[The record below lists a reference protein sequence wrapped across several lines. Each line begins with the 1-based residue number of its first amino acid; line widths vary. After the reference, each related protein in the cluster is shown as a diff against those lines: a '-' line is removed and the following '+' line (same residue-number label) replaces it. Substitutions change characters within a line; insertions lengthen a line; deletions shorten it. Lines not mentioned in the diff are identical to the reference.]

1 MTHLCYLPIKS
12 LRLVQRTLSTGLK
25 AAYWHTTKQTNA
37 SITHVSSLH
46 FLIHFIHPS
55 LPYRQIKIEDFLM
68 LCGFD
73 GNVNLSDALH
83 SLRVNIGKF
92 TDCVVADPSAS
103 AGDTPLVLP
112 NEVQSLRQIPAKFWQ
127 LCHNVLQFRMQRPSN
142 LPVSVKGIYTWNLNS
157 WSPGLP
163 TNVHKTWIVK
173 TMLKQAPVLLQETKW
188 NQANLQYLSHT
199 WPDIKVVTTL
209 AKQNPGEQAG
219 VAILFP
225 PGWKVLEERVL
236 VQHYAVA
243 ARVEYQACTI
253 WLVSVYIP
261 PNSPKPFV
269 STTLQ
274 TVLALTD
281 YPVFV
286 GGDFNR
292 CDQNHF
298 HTWDDFLVQA
308 GLTDVDPALPTYKY
322 QDQESALDRF
332 LVPSLFLD
340 TTQLF
345 ARIYGRYRIDTCHH
359 KALMLRLKMK
369 PRLRPHPQSEKHH
382 TIPTQVFLDPTVAS
396 ESLQAAARQASLLAL
411 KRKISLAQETRLA
424 SVVLSQHCRAVVW
437 SWWRTH
443 SCHFKK
449 LSPLKRLY
457 KLLGKEQTYLHIRQ
471 DEVRLL
477 YEQSADTD
485 LLHPWQ
491 AQQGC
496 LLIPATIVAA
506 ALQAAEVATATNLQI
521 PFGTDNTDPVQR
533 TRRQKIFWDRLKTVC
548 PRGTFYHGPLLQ
560 HNGQECRTA
569 LEYDEAMLATR
580 DFWFTHPIKY
590 DRDWH
595 DTLSAYRRCVSPWP
609 EIPEPTEQDYIEHL
623 LLTKDSAPGPDG
635 LPYALWRMF
644 PQQTAAILQDDFHHI
659 LAGVLAPPTQ
669 VGVWIPKAKQGP
681 TADFFRPLGMP
692 DTLDRLQDGTTAAI
706 LFRITR
712 HSFHPAQ
719 TLLNSFREPQ
729 RAVLEVQGALEG
741 SGPASA
747 LFADLSK
754 AFERINAHWIL
765 HILRIRQCSPW
776 VLQLA
781 RYLLFGRRI
790 RHKVQGRLLPARN
803 VHSGVDM
810 GRSTSVYFFCLAMDP
825 IFVVLNQIP
834 RVIVVAGYVDDTTI
848 VGRQTDSRWIQEVF
862 QYIKKWKTAGIVMD
876 THHCW
881 QVGFSSRALDEDTLY
896 KVEDVWSYVTPIHE
910 LGQATCSAA
919 LQHVP
924 GYARRFVL
932 RHGDHCMRM
941 ASDAIPRL
949 VTEGHPMLCRLAASP
964 CKCRSKTQLLTNVSY
979 SAEQLYC
986 LDQAGLGGQCIV
998 PTTVNLGLTIHTGWT
1013 CQMTNETMVKVQLQ
1027 TSLVTLLA
1035 KQLAKFRMR
1044 LAAAKRANLSIHMKI
1059 IYFNTFS
1066 LSLFYYSQTQRFF
1079 SPKLLKP
1086 LYHAMADFLLQRHWF
1101 PQHHMVGLCR
1111 WLRLG
1116 PLLDPTIMQA
1126 ISLFGCYLRQGHR
1139 SFAEEQASSYATQI
1153 QQCWK
1158 YWQQQLPAED
1168 VQRLLALVRENTT
1181 PAQRASK
1188 FKQLFKQLAVNKL
1201 LTASHKHLVARIYK
1215 NGWAMGP
1222 SILFLNWLADLP
1234 TTQVGAVP
1242 RYAVLRWAL
1251 GEDADFWLPLRGKLS
1266 RSQPCV
1272 WCSNSARCF
1281 PYGPGYGALCPTCF
1295 LPATPIDL
1303 TLNNLS
1309 DENKNFLHFHQI
1321 IVPEPKQLP
1330 PAFSRLLSSVGC
1342 RAIGSYVPC
1351 VLCQGGFNSI
1361 DHWLSFCPVVHLTW
1375 LALWVA
1381 PAPEITWRKAPSR
1394 STGVA
1399 LCYMLFH
1406 LRRLVTECGGLRPN
1420 ILCVHNRKVS
1430 HHVLD
1435 LWQRIYSS
1443 MPSTLLRT
1451 FRAPPQSSSSA
1462 CTDSTK
1468 IRLQRFPAVVLE
1480 AALLPS
1486 KGLATTQSFAKGD
1499 TIATFVK
1506 QDHRLRLL
1514 LSQYRKL
1521 PFPTATACLVPFLC
1535 HCGATHLRLQAMDD
1549 MPANTILLLGEPQE
1563 WQGCLVQFD
1572 GSAHKNT
1579 QTGGAGVGLLH
1590 VTPSSTSLV
1599 QWLSIPLL
1607 SCPDNVIAEA
1617 HACRAAINLAF
1628 EYYVSCMAKGI
1639 PIDSVVIQGDIL
1651 PIINYLQYKGR
1662 IKKPAVVAIL
1672 EQCQQLLAQAPCL
1685 FRLVY
1690 LPRECNRLA
1699 DYFAGQAS
1707 AAAKEAEGNPLV
1719 PLHHVALPPFHLAQT
1734 LGFIIQQG
1742 DALQAPAFV
1751 LTECPSPTPQ
1761 ELHVLL
1767 RRHPHYKW
1775 VAMDYIA
1782 LAVSSSH
1789 CLSVGY
1795 KPTVDALGGRFYSV
1809 GNAAQRLPRQVR
1821 LLLFGN
1827 SHWEIDIS
1835 GAHYELM
1842 RRQCKTNKVHL
1853 TLQPVAQM
1861 RDYLRGALRAYL
1873 AEDEIGSLVKTWPLV
1888 ILNSATPQEAI
1899 EYLKKRIQVEPSGQ
1913 LVSFAREVFAA
1924 SRYAMHHP
1932 PPWCPTGPVRTGRGA
1947 PFHYFEVLE
1956 QQVTWAAYSF
1966 LQPRVGFAS
1975 AIWLHDGFW
1984 VAPRPENALLTALH
1998 TYLCQTFSFDPDEPP
2013 LLRCDSLQP
2022 KFAQLLSEC
2031 NSTTSVTGS
2040 HSRASSQRPLP
2051 AVVRIHKKR
2060 LSLARTLSS
2069 RKPLSNDSQ
2078 KELELAVSSDG
2089 AYDDS

>member
-1 MTHLCYLPIKS
+1 M
-12 LRLVQRTLSTGLK
+12 
-25 AAYWHTTKQTNA
+25 
-37 SITHVSSLH
+37 
-46 FLIHFIHPS
+46 
-55 LPYRQIKIEDFLM
+55 
-68 LCGFD
+68 
-73 GNVNLSDALH
+73 
-83 SLRVNIGKF
+83 
-92 TDCVVADPSAS
+92 
-103 AGDTPLVLP
+103 
-112 NEVQSLRQIPAKFWQ
+112 
-127 LCHNVLQFRMQRPSN
+127 
-142 LPVSVKGIYTWNLNS
+142 
-157 WSPGLP
+157 
-163 TNVHKTWIVK
+163 
-173 TMLKQAPVLLQETKW
+173 
-188 NQANLQYLSHT
+188 
-199 WPDIKVVTTL
+199 
-209 AKQNPGEQAG
+209 
-219 VAILFP
+219 
-225 PGWKVLEERVL
+225 

-243 ARVEYQACTI
+243 ARVEYQACTL
-253 WLVSVYIP
+253 WLVSIYIP
-261 PNSPKPFV
+261 PSSPTAFV
-269 STTLQ
+269 SNTLQ
-274 TVLALTD
+274 TIIALTD

-322 QDQESALDRF
+322 QDQESSLDRF

-340 TTQLF
+340 ATQLF
-345 ARIYGRYRIDTCHH
+345 ACIYGRYRIDTCHH
-359 KALMLRLKMK
+359 KALLLRLKMK

-382 TIPTQVFLDPTVAS
+382 TIPTQVFLDPTIAS
-396 ESLQAAARQASLLAL
+396 ESLQAVTRQASLLAL
-411 KRKISLAQETRLA
+411 KRKISLAQETKPA
-424 SVVLSQHCRAVVW
+424 SVVLSHHSRAIVW

-449 LSPLKRLY
+449 LAPLKRLY
-457 KLLGKEQTYLHIRQ
+457 KLLGKEQTHLHIRQ
-471 DEVRLL
+471 EELRLL

-485 LLHPWQ
+485 LLQSWQ
-491 AQQGC
+491 TQQGC
-496 LLIPATIVAA
+496 LLIPATVIAS
-506 ALQAAEVATATNLQI
+506 ALQAAEVATATNTQM

-533 TRRQKIFWDRLKTVC
+533 IRRQKIFWDRLKTVC
-548 PRGTFYHGPLLQ
+548 PKGTFYHGPLLQ

-580 DFWFTHPIKY
+580 DFWFTHPVQY
-590 DRDWH
+590 DRDWQ
-595 DTLSAYRRCVSPWP
+595 DTLSAYRRCVVPWP
-609 EIPEPTEQDYIEHL
+609 VIPEPTEQDYVEHL

-659 LAGVLAPPTQ
+659 LAGALTPPTQ

-692 DTLDRLQDGTTAAI
+692 DTLDRLQDGTVAAI
-706 LFRITR
+706 LFRVTR

-741 SGPASA
+741 SSPASA

-776 VLQLA
+776 VLQFA

-834 RVIVVAGYVDDTTI
+834 QVLVVAGYVDDTTI
-848 VGRQTDSRWIQEVF
+848 VGRQTDPNWVREVF
-862 QYIKKWKTAGIVMD
+862 QNIRKWKSAGIVMD

-881 QVGFSSRALDEDTLY
+881 QVGFSSRALDENILHR
-896 KVEDVWSYVTPIHE
+896 VEDVWGHVTPIHE
-910 LGQATCSAA
+910 SGQATCSAA

-932 RHGDHCMRM
+932 RHGDHCIHM
-941 ASDAIPRL
+941 ASEAIPRL
-949 VTEGHPMLCRLAASP
+949 VTEGHPMLCQLAASP
-964 CKCRSKTQLLTNVSY
+964 CQCRSKTQLLTNVSY
-979 SAEQLYC
+979 AAEQLFC

-998 PTTVNLGLTIHTGWT
+998 PSTVNLGLTIHTGWT
-1013 CQMTNETMVKVQLQ
+1013 CQLTNETMVKLPLQL
-1027 TSLVTLLA
+1027 SLTTLLS
-1035 KQLAKFRMR
+1035 KQLVKFRTR
-1044 LAAAKRANLSIHMKI
+1044 LAAANRANLSIHMKI

-1086 LYHAMADFLLQRHWF
+1086 LYHAMAEFLLQRHWF
-1101 PQHHMVGLCR
+1101 PQHLLVGLCR
-1111 WLRLG
+1111 WLRIG

-1126 ISLFGCYLRQGHR
+1126 VSLFGCYLRQGHR
-1139 SFAEEQASSYATQI
+1139 SLAEDQEGSYAVQI

-1168 VQRLLALVRENTT
+1168 IQRLLALLKQNNT
-1181 PAQRASK
+1181 PAQRASG
-1188 FKQLFKQLAVNKL
+1188 FKQLFKQLAIGRL
-1201 LTASHKHLVARIYK
+1201 LAASHRHLAARISK

-1222 SILFLNWLADLP
+1222 SILFLGWLADLP

-1272 WCSNSARCF
+1272 WCHNHTRCF
-1281 PYGPGYGALCPTCF
+1281 PCGPGYGALCPTCL
-1295 LPATPIDL
+1295 LPATPVDTTL
-1303 TLNNLS
+1303 TTLPEES
-1309 DENKNFLHFHQI
+1309 KSFLHFHQI
-1321 IVPEPKQLP
+1321 LVPEPKQLP

-1342 RAIGSYVPC
+1342 RANNSYVPC
-1351 VLCQGGFNSI
+1351 VLCQGGYNSV

-1375 LALWVA
+1375 LALWAA
-1381 PAPEITWRKAPSR
+1381 PAPEISWRIVPSR
-1394 STGVA
+1394 SIGVA
-1399 LCYMLFH
+1399 LCYTLFH
-1406 LRRLVTECGGLRPN
+1406 LRRLVTEYGGLRPN
-1420 ILCVHNRKVS
+1420 IACVRHCSIS

-1443 MPSTLLRT
+1443 LPSTLLNH
-1451 FRAPPQSSSSA
+1451 FRAPPQPSSTA

-1468 IRLQRFPAVVLE
+1468 IRTQRFPAVLLE
-1480 AALLPS
+1480 AALLPP
-1486 KGLATTQSFAKGD
+1486 KGLATTQPFAKGD
-1499 TIATFVK
+1499 TIATFAK

-1514 LSQYRKL
+1514 LSQHRKF
-1521 PFPTATACLVPFLC
+1521 PFPTATACLVPFSC

-1549 MPANTILLLGEPQE
+1549 LSANTTLLLGEPQE

-1572 GSAHKNT
+1572 GSAHKHT
-1579 QTGGAGVGLLH
+1579 QTGGAGVSLLH

-1607 SCPDNVIAEA
+1607 SCSDNVVAEA

-1628 EYYVSCMAKGI
+1628 EYYVSRMSKGI
-1639 PIDSVVIQGDIL
+1639 PIDSVVVQGDIL
-1651 PIINYLQYKGR
+1651 PVINYLQYKGR

-1672 EQCQQLLAQAPCL
+1672 EQCQHLLARAPCL

-1707 AAAKEAEGNPLV
+1707 AAARKADNNPLV
-1719 PLHHVALPPFHLAQT
+1719 PLHHVALPPFHLVQA

-1742 DALQAPAFV
+1742 DAMQAPAFV

-1761 ELHVLL
+1761 EMHALL

-1789 CLSVGY
+1789 RLNVGY
-1795 KPTVDALGGRFYSV
+1795 KPTVNSMGGRFYSV

-1842 RRQCKTNKVHL
+1842 RRQCRAAEVHL
-1853 TLQPVAQM
+1853 SLLPITQM
-1861 RDYLRGALRAYL
+1861 RSYLTRALRAQI
-1873 AEDEIGSLVKTWPLV
+1873 AETDISLLVKTWPLV
-1888 ILNSATPQEAI
+1888 IINSATPQEAI
-1899 EYLKKRIQVEPSGQ
+1899 EYLNKRIQMEPSHH

-1932 PPWCPTGPVRTGRGA
+1932 PSWCPSGPERTGRGA

-1966 LQPRVGFAS
+1966 LQPRVGFVS

-1984 VAPRPENALLTALH
+1984 VAPRPENGMLEALNTH
-1998 TYLCQTFSFDPDEPP
+1998 LCQTFGFDPTEPP
-2013 LLRCDSLQP
+2013 LMRCDSLQP
-2022 KFAQLLSEC
+2022 KFAQLLSEYA
-2031 NSTTSVTGS
+2031 SAAPVIGS
-2040 HSRASSQRPLP
+2040 HSHASSQGPLP
-2051 AVVRIHKKR
+2051 EVVRIHRKR
-2060 LSLARTLSS
+2060 TFTGAHPTQQEALEQRLAKRIKAQHAKRRRT
-2069 RKPLSNDSQ
+2069 
-2078 KELELAVSSDG
+2078 
-2089 AYDDS
+2089 

>member
-1 MTHLCYLPIKS
+1 MANPA
-12 LRLVQRTLSTGLK
+12 RMPFD
-25 AAYWHTTKQTNA
+25 
-37 SITHVSSLH
+37 SSYH
-46 FLIHFIHPS
+46 
-55 LPYRQIKIEDFLM
+55 
-68 LCGFD
+68 
-73 GNVNLSDALH
+73 
-83 SLRVNIGKF
+83 
-92 TDCVVADPSAS
+92 
-103 AGDTPLVLP
+103 
-112 NEVQSLRQIPAKFWQ
+112 
-127 LCHNVLQFRMQRPSN
+127 
-142 LPVSVKGIYTWNLNS
+142 
-157 WSPGLP
+157 
-163 TNVHKTWIVK
+163 
-173 TMLKQAPVLLQETKW
+173 
-188 NQANLQYLSHT
+188 
-199 WPDIKVVTTL
+199 
-209 AKQNPGEQAG
+209 
-219 VAILFP
+219 
-225 PGWKVLEERVL
+225 
-236 VQHYAVA
+236 
-243 ARVEYQACTI
+243 
-253 WLVSVYIP
+253 
-261 PNSPKPFV
+261 
-269 STTLQ
+269 
-274 TVLALTD
+274 
-281 YPVFV
+281 
-286 GGDFNR
+286 
-292 CDQNHF
+292 
-298 HTWDDFLVQA
+298 
-308 GLTDVDPALPTYKY
+308 
-322 QDQESALDRF
+322 
-332 LVPSLFLD
+332 
-340 TTQLF
+340 
-345 ARIYGRYRIDTCHH
+345 
-359 KALMLRLKMK
+359 
-369 PRLRPHPQSEKHH
+369 
-382 TIPTQVFLDPTVAS
+382 
-396 ESLQAAARQASLLAL
+396 
-411 KRKISLAQETRLA
+411 
-424 SVVLSQHCRAVVW
+424 
-437 SWWRTH
+437 H
-443 SCHFKK
+443 SCRFT
-449 LSPLKRLY
+449 SSRSCNC
-457 KLLGKEQTYLHIRQ
+457 
-471 DEVRLL
+471 DE
-477 YEQSADTD
+477 
-485 LLHPWQ
+485 
-491 AQQGC
+491 C
-496 LLIPATIVAA
+496 
-506 ALQAAEVATATNLQI
+506 ATAY
-521 PFGTDNTDPVQR
+521 R
-533 TRRQKIFWDRLKTVC
+533 HRSHRQKIFWDRLKTVC

-580 DFWFTHPIKY
+580 DFWFTHPVKY

-595 DTLSAYRRCVSPWP
+595 DTLSAYRRCVLPWP
-609 EIPEPTEQDYIEHL
+609 AIPEPTEQDYIEHL

-644 PQQTAAILQDDFHHI
+644 PQQTAAILKDDFHHI

-692 DTLDRLQDGTTAAI
+692 DTLDRLQDGTAAAI
-706 LFRITR
+706 LFRTTR

-741 SGPASA
+741 GSPASA

-776 VLQLA
+776 VLQFA

-834 RVIVVAGYVDDTTI
+834 QVIVVAGYVDDTTI
-848 VGRQTDSRWIQEVF
+848 VGRQTDSRWVQEVF
-862 QYIKKWKTAGIVMD
+862 QNIRKWKSAGIVMD

-881 QVGFSSRALDEDTLY
+881 QVGFSSRALDENMLH
-896 KVEDVWSYVTPIHE
+896 KVEDVWSHVTPIHE
-910 LGQATCSAA
+910 SGQATCSAA
-919 LQHVP
+919 LQQVP

-932 RHGDHCMRM
+932 RHGDHCIHM
-941 ASDAIPRL
+941 ASEAIPRL
-949 VTEGHPMLCRLAASP
+949 ATEGHPMLCRLAASP
-964 CKCRSKTQLLTNVSY
+964 CQCRSKTQLLTNVSY
-979 SAEQLYC
+979 TAEQLYC
-986 LDQAGLGGQCIV
+986 LDQAGLGGQCIA
-998 PTTVNLGLTIHTGWT
+998 PSTVNLGLTIHTGWT
-1013 CQMTNETMVKVQLQ
+1013 CQLTSEAMVKMQLQ
-1027 TSLVTLLA
+1027 SSLITLLS
-1035 KQLAKFRMR
+1035 KQLVKFRTR
-1044 LAAAKRANLSIHMKI
+1044 LAAANRANLSIHMKI

-1101 PQHHMVGLCR
+1101 PQHLLVGLCR

-1116 PLLDPTIMQA
+1116 PLLDPTITQA
-1126 ISLFGCYLRQGHR
+1126 ISLFGRYLRQGHR
-1139 SFAEEQASSYATQI
+1139 SFAEEQAGSYATQV

-1168 VQRLLALVRENTT
+1168 IQRLLALLRQNNT
-1181 PAQRASK
+1181 PAQRASG
-1188 FKQLFKQLAVNKL
+1188 FKQLFKQLAINKL
-1201 LTASHKHLVARIYK
+1201 LAASHRHLAARIYK

-1222 SILFLNWLADLP
+1222 SILFIDWLADLP

-1272 WCSNSARCF
+1272 WCNNHTRCF
-1281 PYGPGYGALCPTCF
+1281 PYGPGHGALCPTCF
-1295 LPATPIDL
+1295 LPATPMDL

-1330 PAFSRLLSSVGC
+1330 PAFSCLLSSAGC
-1342 RAIGSYVPC
+1342 RALDSYVPC
-1351 VLCQGGFNSI
+1351 VLCQCGFNSI

-1381 PAPEITWRKAPSR
+1381 PAPEINWRKVPSR
-1394 STGVA
+1394 SIGVA

-1406 LRRLVTECGGLRPN
+1406 LRRLVTECGGLRPD
-1420 ILCVHNRKVS
+1420 ISCVHNRKVA

-1435 LWQRIYSS
+1435 LWQRIYLSL
-1443 MPSTLLRT
+1443 PSTLLKN
-1451 FRAPPQSSSSA
+1451 FRAPPHSSNTA

-1468 IRLQRFPAVVLE
+1468 IRLQRFPTVVLE
-1480 AALLPS
+1480 AALLPP

-1499 TIATFVK
+1499 TIATFAE

-1514 LSQYRKL
+1514 LSQHRKL

-1549 MPANTILLLGEPQE
+1549 LSANTVLLLGEPQE

-1572 GSAHKNT
+1572 GFAHKHT
-1579 QTGGAGVGLLH
+1579 QTGGAGVSLLH
-1590 VTPSSTSLV
+1590 VTSSSTSLV

-1607 SCPDNVIAEA
+1607 SCSDNVVAEA

-1628 EYYVSCMAKGI
+1628 EYYVSCISRGI
-1639 PIDSVVIQGDIL
+1639 PIDSVVVQGDIL
-1651 PIINYLQYKGR
+1651 PVINYLQYKGR

-1672 EQCQQLLAQAPCL
+1672 EQCQQLLARAPCL

-1719 PLHHVALPPFHLAQT
+1719 PLHHVALPPFQLAQA

-1742 DALQAPAFV
+1742 DASQVPAFV

-1761 ELHVLL
+1761 EMHALL

-1827 SHWEIDIS
+1827 SHWEMDIS

-1842 RRQCKTNKVHL
+1842 RRQCKTAEVHL
-1853 TLQPVAQM
+1853 ALLPIAQV
-1861 RDYLRGALRAYL
+1861 RSYLRGALRAHI
-1873 AEDEIGSLVKTWPLV
+1873 AEDEIGPLVKTWPL
-1888 ILNSATPQEAI
+1888 IIINSATPQEAI
-1899 EYLKKRIQVEPSGQ
+1899 EYLKKRIQTELSHH

-1932 PPWCPTGPVRTGRGA
+1932 PSWCPTGPERTGRGA

-1956 QQVTWAAYSF
+1956 QQVTWAAYCF

-1984 VAPRPENALLTALH
+1984 VAPRPENESLTALH
-1998 TYLCQTFSFDPDEPP
+1998 THLCQTFGFDPAEPP
-2013 LLRCDSLQP
+2013 LMRCDSLQP
-2022 KFAQLLSEC
+2022 KLAQLLSEC
-2031 NSTTSVTGS
+2031 TSAAPVIGS
-2040 HSRASSQRPLP
+2040 HSYASSQRPLP
-2051 AVVRIHKKR
+2051 AVVRIHRKCTFTGAHPEQQEALEQRLMKR
-2060 LSLARTLSS
+2060 IKVQNAKR
-2069 RKPLSNDSQ
+2069 RRIR
-2078 KELELAVSSDG
+2078 
-2089 AYDDS
+2089 

>member
-1 MTHLCYLPIKS
+1 
-12 LRLVQRTLSTGLK
+12 
-25 AAYWHTTKQTNA
+25 
-37 SITHVSSLH
+37 
-46 FLIHFIHPS
+46 
-55 LPYRQIKIEDFLM
+55 
-68 LCGFD
+68 
-73 GNVNLSDALH
+73 
-83 SLRVNIGKF
+83 
-92 TDCVVADPSAS
+92 
-103 AGDTPLVLP
+103 
-112 NEVQSLRQIPAKFWQ
+112 
-127 LCHNVLQFRMQRPSN
+127 
-142 LPVSVKGIYTWNLNS
+142 
-157 WSPGLP
+157 
-163 TNVHKTWIVK
+163 
-173 TMLKQAPVLLQETKW
+173 
-188 NQANLQYLSHT
+188 
-199 WPDIKVVTTL
+199 
-209 AKQNPGEQAG
+209 
-219 VAILFP
+219 
-225 PGWKVLEERVL
+225 
-236 VQHYAVA
+236 
-243 ARVEYQACTI
+243 
-253 WLVSVYIP
+253 
-261 PNSPKPFV
+261 
-269 STTLQ
+269 
-274 TVLALTD
+274 
-281 YPVFV
+281 
-286 GGDFNR
+286 
-292 CDQNHF
+292 
-298 HTWDDFLVQA
+298 
-308 GLTDVDPALPTYKY
+308 
-322 QDQESALDRF
+322 
-332 LVPSLFLD
+332 
-340 TTQLF
+340 
-345 ARIYGRYRIDTCHH
+345 
-359 KALMLRLKMK
+359 
-369 PRLRPHPQSEKHH
+369 
-382 TIPTQVFLDPTVAS
+382 
-396 ESLQAAARQASLLAL
+396 
-411 KRKISLAQETRLA
+411 
-424 SVVLSQHCRAVVW
+424 
-437 SWWRTH
+437 
-443 SCHFKK
+443 
-449 LSPLKRLY
+449 
-457 KLLGKEQTYLHIRQ
+457 
-471 DEVRLL
+471 
-477 YEQSADTD
+477 
-485 LLHPWQ
+485 
-491 AQQGC
+491 
-496 LLIPATIVAA
+496 
-506 ALQAAEVATATNLQI
+506 
-521 PFGTDNTDPVQR
+521 
-533 TRRQKIFWDRLKTVC
+533 
-548 PRGTFYHGPLLQ
+548 
-560 HNGQECRTA
+560 
-569 LEYDEAMLATR
+569 
-580 DFWFTHPIKY
+580 
-590 DRDWH
+590 
-595 DTLSAYRRCVSPWP
+595 
-609 EIPEPTEQDYIEHL
+609 
-623 LLTKDSAPGPDG
+623 
-635 LPYALWRMF
+635 
-644 PQQTAAILQDDFHHI
+644 
-659 LAGVLAPPTQ
+659 
-669 VGVWIPKAKQGP
+669 
-681 TADFFRPLGMP
+681 
-692 DTLDRLQDGTTAAI
+692 
-706 LFRITR
+706 
-712 HSFHPAQ
+712 
-719 TLLNSFREPQ
+719 
-729 RAVLEVQGALEG
+729 
-741 SGPASA
+741 
-747 LFADLSK
+747 
-754 AFERINAHWIL
+754 
-765 HILRIRQCSPW
+765 
-776 VLQLA
+776 
-781 RYLLFGRRI
+781 
-790 RHKVQGRLLPARN
+790 
-803 VHSGVDM
+803 
-810 GRSTSVYFFCLAMDP
+810 
-825 IFVVLNQIP
+825 
-834 RVIVVAGYVDDTTI
+834 
-848 VGRQTDSRWIQEVF
+848 
-862 QYIKKWKTAGIVMD
+862 
-876 THHCW
+876 
-881 QVGFSSRALDEDTLY
+881 
-896 KVEDVWSYVTPIHE
+896 
-910 LGQATCSAA
+910 
-919 LQHVP
+919 
-924 GYARRFVL
+924 
-932 RHGDHCMRM
+932 
-941 ASDAIPRL
+941 
-949 VTEGHPMLCRLAASP
+949 MLCRLAASP
-964 CKCRSKTQLLTNVSY
+964 CQCRSKTQLLTNVSY

-1013 CQMTNETMVKVQLQ
+1013 CQMMHETMVKVQLQ
-1027 TSLVTLLA
+1027 TSLVTLLS
-1035 KQLAKFRMR
+1035 KQLAKFRTR

-1101 PQHHMVGLCR
+1101 PQHHMFGLCR

-1139 SFAEEQASSYATQI
+1139 SFAEEQAGSYAIQI

-1201 LTASHKHLVARIYK
+1201 LATSHKHLVARIYK

-1272 WCSNSARCF
+1272 WCGNSARCF
-1281 PYGPGYGALCPTCF
+1281 PYGPGYGALCPPCF

-1303 TLNNLS
+1303 TLQNLT

-1330 PAFSRLLSSVGC
+1330 PAFSRLQSSVGC

-1351 VLCQGGFNSI
+1351 VLCQGGCNSI

-1451 FRAPPQSSSSA
+1451 FRAPPQSSRSA

-1486 KGLATTQSFAKGD
+1486 KGLATIQSFAKGD
-1499 TIATFVK
+1499 IIATFVK
-1506 QDHRLRLL
+1506 QDHRLGLL

-1521 PFPTATACLVPFLC
+1521 PFPTATACLVPFLRQ
-1535 HCGATHLRLQAMDD
+1535 CGATHLRLQAIDD

-1579 QTGGAGVGLLH
+1579 QTGGAGVSLLH

-1599 QWLSIPLL
+1599 KWLSTPLL

-1742 DALQAPAFV
+1742 DALQTPAFV
-1751 LTECPSPTPQ
+1751 LTERPSPTPH

-1775 VAMDYIA
+1775 VSMDYIA
-1782 LAVSSSH
+1782 LAISFSH

-1795 KPTVDALGGRFYSV
+1795 KPMVDALGGRFYSV

-1842 RRQCKTNKVHL
+1842 RRQCKLEEVHL
-1853 TLQPVAQM
+1853 TLQPVVQM
-1861 RDYLRGALRAYL
+1861 RNYFREALRAYI
-1873 AEDEIGSLVKTWPLV
+1873 AENEIGSLVKTWPLV
-1888 ILNSATPQEAI
+1888 ILNSATPQEAL

-1932 PPWCPTGPVRTGRGA
+1932 PSWCPTGPIRTGRGA
-1947 PFHYFEVLE
+1947 PFHYFEILE
-1956 QQVTWAAYSF
+1956 QQVAWAAYSF

-1998 TYLCQTFSFDPDEPP
+1998 THLCQTFGFDPDEPP
-2013 LLRCDSLQP
+2013 LMRCDSLQP

-2031 NSTTSVTGS
+2031 NSTASVTGS

-2060 LSLARTLSS
+2060 TFTGAH
-2069 RKPLSNDSQ
+2069 PEQ
-2078 KELELAVSSDG
+2078 QEALEQRLTKRIR
-2089 AYDDS
+2089 AYNTKRRRIR